1 MFWLLNGATRKPVRD
16 HARQSPVTSSDFP
29 ASELVPVTSSAPT
42 GASVRR
48 PESMLTN
55 VRAMSSVHVHLV
67 RHGQSEWNV
76 IGRLQGQTAHPELT
90 TLGREQAQHAATEL
104 VRRVKQPAALWS
116 SDLARAVQTARIIGE
131 HLGLPVQLD
140 AALREQALGSI
151 EGTLTSML
159 RAQEPPPG
167 VHVGDVRWGGGESTA
182 DVYERVGGFLGR
194 ELPSAPAHVI
204 LVSHG
209 DTIRTARAWLQ
220 QRSHRDLEW
229 DVIGNGAVITIA
241 VNGTVVPRSGRQGQP
256 APGGAAWTSERDQHR
271 R

>member
-1 MFWLLNGATRKPVRD
+1 
-16 HARQSPVTSSDFP
+16 
-29 ASELVPVTSSAPT
+29 
-42 GASVRR
+42 
-48 PESMLTN
+48 MLAN

-90 TLGREQAQHAATEL
+90 TLGREQAHHAGTEL
-104 VRRVKQPAALWS
+104 ARLVKQPAALWS

-131 HLGLPVQLD
+131 QLGLVVQLD

-151 EGTLTSML
+151 EGTPTSAL
-159 RAQEPPPG
+159 RAQDPPPG

-182 DVYERVGGFLGR
+182 DVYERVADFLRR

-209 DTIRTARAWLQ
+209 DTIRAARAWLQ

-241 VNGTVVPRSGRQGQP
+241 VSDTVGLEPSHP
-256 APGGAAWTSERDQHR
+256 ALPTHSGAAWPSR
-271 R
+271 RNPQSR